1 MSTKKRS
8 FLIDGNFVKESRLKA
23 GSYNVNLKKK
33 KKKLTKLPR
42 VQLVLIFHIMI
53 TPTRVWKR

>member
-33 KKKLTKLPR
+33 KKSS
-42 VQLVLIFHIMI
+42 QNYQEYN
-53 TPTRVWKR
+53 